1 MSEICVGYFQ
11 RGTVLVLRFCAANDH
26 TLDDLT
32 QYVFP
37 TWVIHECVLPELL
50 WVPCL
55 GLQSRFWLQDV
66 YQAHS
71 GYWQNPVPWGC
82 ILHVST
88 FLLTGASPTDGSRF
102 PVPYHTASCA
112 SINITLQSQQENLCL
127 QEGHTSSFKN
137 FYQIKAGLHR
147 VILIWLT
154 QNQLIW
160 GINYIFKIPSSLS
173 YVLT

>member
-1 MSEICVGYFQ
+1 MCRLFSERHCIGFALLCGKWSHTWWLN
-11 RGTVLVLRFCAANDH
+11 TVCIS
-26 TLDDLT
+26 
-32 QYVFP
+32 YVSR
-37 TWVIHECVLPELL
+37 TWVRPARASLGALLRAAVKVLAARCLPSSFRLL
-50 WVPCL
+50 AESGSLRLHSPCL
-55 GLQSRFWLQDV
+55 
-66 YQAHS
+66 H
-71 GYWQNPVPWGC
+71 
-82 ILHVST
+82 
-88 FLLTGASPTDGSRF
+88 FLVDWASPTDGSRF
-102 PVPYHTASCA
+102 LVPYHTASCA